1 MKRINKTETL
11 YEILNNKTF
20 SINVYQREY
29 RWGRK
34 QIEQMIN
41 DLFDCFF
48 SYYYNSSFKHD
59 DTSEVAQYGF
69 YFMGSIIR
77 TGDDSTREIID
88 GQQRLTSLTLLLIYI
103 NKLLHGIGNHILD
116 ATLPNMICSCPFG
129 GKKTFNINVEEQ
141 KTYKNNPLFVP
152 IAGKYG
158 IKPYDKI
165 TKAVIHERAEAYV
178 MLAKEIW
185 NISSLKE
192 SVGGWTEEEYD
203 AIKYE
208 SARNIIGNDESFNG
222 GKAWVIACNTEYYNI
237 AEAFNQLSELEWQQ
251 HANYEAGDTVFIY
264 LTVPRAEIAYKC
276 IVVETNIA
284 TDNRTIDDKKF
295 YTSDKI
301 IGSEKYFKI
310 KLLESYK
317 SGSLTLEMLKS
328 QGVKSNFQGPT
339 IASGTLLELLKKLN

>member
-88 GQQRLTSLTLLLIYI
+88 GQQ
-103 NKLLHGIGNHILD
+103 
-116 ATLPNMICSCPFG
+116 
-129 GKKTFNINVEEQ
+129 
-141 KTYKNNPLFVP
+141 
-152 IAGKYG
+152 
-158 IKPYDKI
+158 
-165 TKAVIHERAEAYV
+165 
-178 MLAKEIW
+178 
-185 NISSLKE
+185 
-192 SVGGWTEEEYD
+192 
-203 AIKYE
+203 
-208 SARNIIGNDESFNG
+208 
-222 GKAWVIACNTEYYNI
+222 
-237 AEAFNQLSELEWQQ
+237 
-251 HANYEAGDTVFIY
+251 
-264 LTVPRAEIAYKC
+264 
-276 IVVETNIA
+276 
-284 TDNRTIDDKKF
+284 
-295 YTSDKI
+295 
-301 IGSEKYFKI
+301 
-310 KLLESYK
+310 LLESYK